1 MAASWSEDDIGR
13 KWDRCFADA
22 FLKLSCGVVIGG
34 VVSLFFFRR
43 RKWPLIIGAGFG
55 LGMAYSECEREINA
69 FANQYKLESKC
80 EGKKK

>member
-1 MAASWSEDDIGR
+1 MAVTWTENDIGR

-22 FLKLSCGVVIGG
+22 LIKLSCGAVIGG

-69 FANQYKLESKC
+69 FTNRYLLESKR
-80 EGKKK
+80 EEKKK